1 LKNNAILIV
10 LLVFLVI
17 TSFFWFQTLRIKE
30 LPAAQVNKTPA
41 IMSGAEAASFI
52 ELAEK
57 LLISYK
63 EPLPGFFGRDPFY
76 RDYMVVIPEPP
87 PKIEK
92 APSEIFILTSVV
104 HNKKNPLAVINGKIL
119 SQGDTINNK
128 ELESEYIIE
137 NIGYK
142 EVKISD
148 GNKKYV
154 LRTVNSN

>member
-1 LKNNAILIV
+1 MRNNPILII
-10 LLVFLVI
+10 LMVFLAV
-17 TSFFWFQTLRIKE
+17 TSFFWFQILRIKE
-30 LPAAQVNKTPA
+30 LPAARVEKTPV
-41 IMSGAEAASFI
+41 ILSGAEASLFI
-52 ELAEK
+52 ELADK

-76 RDYMVVIPEPP
+76 RDYLVVIPEPP

-104 HNKKNPLAVINGKIL
+104 YNKRNPLAVINGKIL